1 MTLYILSSLAGT
13 VLLGLLIYLAFRMAG
28 KEPRGRVMRKRTG
41 LKERKQ

>member
-28 KEPRGRVMRKRTG
+28 RENNDD
-41 LKERKQ
+41 ESD